1 LLAGHLRDKFP
12 QVPVHH
18 IPQRCM
24 YKLVAGV

>member
-1 LLAGHLRDKFP
+1 MLADHLRRKFP

-24 YKLVAGV
+24 YTLVTA